1 MGFFFRHVKGAK
13 RVPIRPNFYWDWH
26 TVSVKSKFSV
36 SLLNFLS
43 IFFFLILQLTILF
56 TLGMVIKELQKY
68 CGWKPPRSQ
77 RKGLHQC
84 KNCFKRYTQKQTLN
98 RHLQFECGKAPQ
110 FSCPCCEYRAK
121 QRSNLMVHL
130 QKQHSNHIA
139 AFNVCLNKSV

>member
-1 MGFFFRHVKGAK
+1 MLKGL
-13 RVPIRPNFYWDWH
+13 REYPLGLILLRLTY

-36 SLLNFLS
+36 LLLNFPS
-43 IFFFLILQLTILF
+43 IFFFLILQLIILF
-56 TLGMVIKELQKY
+56 TLGMIIKELQKY

-130 QKQHSNHIA
+130 QRQHANHNA